1 MLLMGCKMNFQLS
14 ITRVREI
21 IAEDPPTLMTLRLVQ
36 SILTMRA
43 MGQLTDDDMSR
54 NETLAA
60 AWRLTEEIPPPA
72 AMVQEI
78 AAGVAN
84 VNAEDPDHADRFPTR
99 EESYAA
105 LGIDPPPPTGQDGE
119 A

>member
-1 MLLMGCKMNFQLS
+1 
-14 ITRVREI
+14 
-21 IAEDPPTLMTLRLVQ
+21 
-36 SILTMRA
+36 MRA
-43 MGQLTDDDMSR
+43 MGELSDDDLSR

-60 AWRLTEEIPPPA
+60 AWALAAEIPPPA
-72 AMVQEI
+72 AMLQQI
-78 AAGVAN
+78 AASAAN
-84 VNAEDPDHADRFPTR
+84 VNAEHPEDERFPTR